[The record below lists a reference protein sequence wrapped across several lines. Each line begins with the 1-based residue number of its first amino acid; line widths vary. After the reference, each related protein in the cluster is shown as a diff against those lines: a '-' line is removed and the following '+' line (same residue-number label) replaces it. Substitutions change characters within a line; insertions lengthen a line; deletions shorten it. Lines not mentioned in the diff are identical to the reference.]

1 MIGLAAGLLALAGF
15 FAERAF
21 AITRSHRTVIDLG
34 APPPDRPSWSP
45 RRSLVLAVGFLLA
58 LLLAG
63 PLVGIVGAGGI
74 ALTHHAV
81 QRHRRS
87 GRRHRAAEQIADA
100 VSALAAGLRSGLSLP
115 QAFAYARDEADEP
128 LRGELAILVDAIA
141 TGTPVAEALADWAAA
156 QGSED
161 ALLIAGVL
169 DLHRRS
175 GGDLP
180 IVLDGLVSTLRER
193 RAAHREVRA
202 LTAQARLSGVILG
215 MLPIGFF
222 AFLLLTS
229 RKEILDAIGTPLGS
243 TALGI
248 GLGLEVL
255 AFIWIRHL
263 LEVR

>member
-15 FAERAF
+15 FAERAI
-21 AITRSHRTVIDLG
+21 AITRSHRSVIRLG
-34 APPPDRPSWSP
+34 APPPVRPSWSP
-45 RRSLVLAVGFLLA
+45 SRGLVLAVGFMVA
-58 LLLAG
+58 LLVAG
-63 PLVGIVGAGGI
+63 PLVGIVGAAGV
-74 ALTHHAV
+74 ALIHYGV

-100 VSALAAGLRSGLSLP
+100 VSALAAGLRAGLSLP
-115 QAFAYARDEADEP
+115 QAFAYARDEAEEP
-128 LRGELAILVDAIA
+128 LRGELVVLVDAIA
-141 TGTPVAEALADWAAA
+141 TGTPVAEALAEWADAH
-156 QGSED
+156 GSED
-161 ALLIAGVL
+161 ARLIAGVL

-180 IVLDGLVSTLRER
+180 IVLDGLASTLRER

-229 RKEILDAIGTPLGS
+229 RDEMLDAMGTSLGRAS
-243 TALGI
+243 LGI
-248 GLGLEVL
+248 GLALELL
-255 AFIWIRHL
+255 AFVWIRHL